1 VRVARKLVRMPLQ
14 RAGVEQRGV
23 RNRELEELRR
33 IIEELE
39 NRGNGETELDSD
51 SEEDIE
57 VEQNA
62 EEGDSTVRSISLLSN
77 KGSTRV
83 EVSCYDGSMR
93 AGTLI
98 DWIRE
103 LERYFEYENVQDP
116 NHVCFAIMKL
126 K

>member
-1 VRVARKLVRMPLQ
+1 VRVARKLVRMPLR
-14 RAGVEQRGV
+14 RAGVEQRGA

-39 NRGNGETELDSD
+39 NRGNGETELASD

-62 EEGDSTVRSISLLSN
+62 EEGDSTVCSISLLSN

-93 AGTLI
+93 AETLI

-103 LERYFEYENVQDP
+103 LERYLSMRMFKIP
-116 NHVCFAIMKL
+116 IMFVL
-126 K
+126 PL